1 MTPRR
6 PYHGLSLT
14 MLSRSTAGRSMLI
27 KRSKWL
33 WSPNLTICFVL
44 SACLASAA
52 AYAQTLSEEEI
63 EQQGLAGKPEDHWS
77 VTLGPG
83 LVGRPIYPGASD
95 ERLRFVPL
103 FFIGY
108 RDLVSLGPGG
118 FRMNLIQWKGF
129 RAGPVLGF
137 EGGRK
142 EAESPAL
149 HGLGDIDGSL
159 TAGGF
164 VSYRYKCWEIYGTAR
179 QAITH
184 SGNGLTA
191 LVRLD
196 YRAALIPDKL
206 NLSIGPEISLID
218 GSASQTWFGI
228 SQVQSL
234 QSGLPVF
241 TSGGGLKDVGLHAS
255 LTYDIGDHFLLH
267 AFGAVKELT
276 GDVSNSPIV
285 QGKTQSLAGFGVAY
299 RF

>member
-1 MTPRR
+1 M
-6 PYHGLSLT
+6 
-14 MLSRSTAGRSMLI
+14 
-27 KRSKWL
+27 
-33 WSPNLTICFVL
+33 
-44 SACLASAA
+44 SAA
-52 AYAQTLSEEEI
+52 AHAQTLSEEEI
-63 EQQGLAGKPEDHWS
+63 EQQGLAGKPKDNWS

-103 FFIGY
+103 FSVNY
-108 RDLVSLGPGG
+108 RNLVALGPGG
-118 FRMNLIQWKGF
+118 LRMDMIRWKGF
-129 RAGPVLGF
+129 QAGPVLGF

-142 EAESPAL
+142 ESESSAL
-149 HGLGDIDGSL
+149 HGLGDIGASL

-164 VSYRYKCWEIYGTAR
+164 VSYRYKCWEFYGTAL

-206 NLSIGPEISLID
+206 NLSVGPEISLID
-218 GSASQTWFGI
+218 GSASQAWFGI
-228 SQVQSL
+228 SQIQSL

-241 TSGGGLKDVGLHAS
+241 TPGGGLKDVGLRAS
-255 LTYDIGDHFLLH
+255 LTYNLSDHILLH
-267 AFGAVKELT
+267 SFGTMKQLIGE
-276 GDVSNSPIV
+276 VSNSPIV
-285 QGKTQSLAGFGVAY
+285 QDKTQLLAGLGLAY